1 MPRQRGEGVVPTCA
15 FVIVTT
21 SVFPVKMIGTVIQ
34 EQTALFVCLAIPKGL
49 IVALKLLITLVR
61 PVAFA
66 MALCPDALP
75 ANNLITTQPPIVQP
89 VSLDLH
95 WFMVIAFPKGP
106 VIQGADAQASLVGFV
121 QVAQTSIKQ
130 QNQTVPNANKT
141 ILSVQMGTARGLL
154 LGVQRTASVMVS

>member
-1 MPRQRGEGVVPTCA
+1 MPRQRGEGVVLTCA
-15 FVIVTT
+15 FVIAIT
-21 SVFPVKMIGTVIQ
+21 SVFPVKMIGTMIQ
-34 EQTALFVCLAIPKGL
+34 EQTALFVCLAIPKEL
-49 IVALKLLITLVR
+49 IVALKLITLAR

-66 MALCPDALP
+66 MALCPDALHADNP
-75 ANNLITTQPPIVQP
+75 ITTQPPIVQP

-106 VIQGADAQASLVGFV
+106 VIRGADAQALLVGFV

-141 ILSVQMGTARGLL
+141 IQSVQMGIAHGLL